1 MHNLFYAVLVAA
13 FATVA
18 VSVPADA
25 ARRSKAKTR
34 AAAVTTT
41 TYGSQIVSGP
51 TRARG
56 ATTIYRSAASNG
68 TNGTRVASRSQA
80 APIFGIRDRAVSP
93 FNRSVDGH
101 AFFEEIGSGF

>member
-1 MHNLFYAVLVAA
+1 MQKLFYAVLVAA

-18 VSVPADA
+18 ASVPADA

-34 AAAVTTT
+34 AAAATTTT

-51 TRARG
+51 TRSRG
-56 ATTIYRSAASNG
+56 ATTIYRSATSNG
-68 TNGTRVASRSQA
+68 TNGTRVASRSEA

-93 FNRSVDGH
+93 FGRSVDGH
-101 AFFEEIGSGF
+101 AFFEDIHR